1 MVYPHIIFILLLY
14 FLFYL
19 FIYFLFCF
27 VFQFAARTVK
37 DMNQW
42 VAAICQASVQYIQVS
57 HSPLPDVTTDKS
69 VSTEVQDVS
78 VPPYSEDEMY
88 DDVGSV
94 TNFNENVGLQLS
106 DEQFYDDVSIVHEG
120 TGRLESKPDCVVA
133 PGEKCPPLPPRQ
145 LRPAV
150 PQGGLSDQES
160 AYDDIGVSKPHS
172 QYSNVVSVDEVGRKL
187 TDIRTSK
194 ILNWRL
200 KRVQPAT
207 GTEEGHTA
215 PQPSTVKE
223 GAHTKVQPGTDSVH
237 TTAPPQHSA
246 KHKMQYNAEENN
258 DEGKEEIYDDIV
270 LGDKSPKAKKSP
282 VLQKKCAI
290 TSKVGIKNRAKELE
304 KCLFKDGYQ
313 PKHKTSN
320 QKNLDMSTLHK
331 PMKNNG
337 KDTQF
342 SLPQMP
348 TASQNS
354 KSDIFYQP
362 LQPTSTLHK
371 PNKTTEKITT
381 VTSYNI
387 PLSSQTPELPPRSY
401 LKR

>member
-1 MVYPHIIFILLLY
+1 
-14 FLFYL
+14 
-19 FIYFLFCF
+19 
-27 VFQFAARTVK
+27 VK

-57 HSPLPDVTTDKS
+57 HSPLPDVTTDRS

-78 VPPYSEDEMY
+78 VPLYNEDEMY

-94 TNFNENVGLQLS
+94 TNFNENARLRLS
-106 DEQFYDDVSIVHEG
+106 DEEYYDDVLIVHEG
-120 TGRLESKPDCVVA
+120 NERLESKPDCEVA

-150 PQGGLSDQES
+150 SQDGLSDQES
-160 AYDDIGVSKPHS
+160 VYDDIGVSKHHS
-172 QYSNVVSVDEVGRKL
+172 QYSNVVGVDGVGRKR
-187 TDIRTSK
+187 TQIRTSA
-194 ILNWRL
+194 ILKWRH
-200 KRVQPAT
+200 KRVQPGT
-207 GTEEGHTA
+207 GTEKGHKT
-215 PQPSTVKE
+215 PQPSTDKE
-223 GAHTKVQPGTDSVH
+223 EAHTKVQPGTDSVH
-237 TTAPPQHSA
+237 ITAQPQHSA
-246 KHKMQYNAEENN
+246 KHKIQYNAEENN
-258 DEGKEEIYDDIV
+258 DEGKEEIYDDILIV
-270 LGDKSPKAKKSP
+270 LGDESPKAKKSP
-282 VLQKKCAI
+282 VLQKKYSI
-290 TSKVGIKNRAKELE
+290 TSRSGIKNRARELE
-304 KCLFKDGYQ
+304 KCLFKDGNQ

-320 QKNLDMSTLHK
+320 QKKLDISTLHK

-342 SLPQMP
+342 SLPQIP

-387 PLSSQTPELPPRSY
+387 PLSSQPPELPPRSY